1 MHCTR
6 NDAGAIVIFEFS
18 RNIVVTTLQTLKDDE
33 MTTENTLELDNFFVT
48 IQNPYPVYMYLR
60 ENEPVHWNP
69 MFNCFMLT
77 RYDDVN
83 LVFSDYRRFSSDI
96 WSNAPEIL
104 GFTGEDESSQYLKQ
118 IIPFLA
124 YNLQGM
130 DPPNHTRQR
139 TLMMKTFTPRMIE
152 AFRPTVQKL
161 VDELIDQRLAE
172 GSMDIVADLAYPLPS
187 NVILDLLGIPR
198 SGRPYIKASSEA
210 INEFVA
216 TILFTGPQVWPRLAG
231 VFAEVTAYLKG
242 LIAERRKRHGEDLL
256 SKMVQAEENG
266 DMLSE
271 DEIVIATNF
280 LLFAGHETTANL
292 IASGLYYLMQN
303 PEQMAQLR
311 ADPSKIPAAVEE
323 LLRYVSPVH
332 TLGRRTL
339 QEATIRGVSIP
350 KDSSIYLLIGA
361 ANRDPEKFPDPEK
374 LDINRP
380 AVRSLGFGYGI
391 HFCIGATLAR
401 IESQVAFDTIIRRL
415 PDLKMTVETPEFRPN
430 YSLRGLKALPVV
442 FG

>member
-1 MHCTR
+1 M
-6 NDAGAIVIFEFS
+6 IE
-18 RNIVVTTLQTLKDDE
+18 E
-33 MTTENTLELDNFFVT
+33 TELELDNFFAT
-48 IQNPYPVYMYLR
+48 IQNPYPAYAYLR
-60 ENEPVHWNP
+60 EHDPVHWNP
-69 MFNCFMLT
+69 MFNCFTLT

-83 LVFSDYRRFSSDI
+83 MAFSDHRRFSSDI
-96 WSNAPEIL
+96 WSGAADFL
-104 GFTGEDESSQYLKQ
+104 GLADDDPSGQYLRQ

-130 DPPNHTRQR
+130 DPPGHTRQR

-152 AFRPTVQKL
+152 SFRPTVQKL

-172 GSMDIVADLAYPLPS
+172 GGMDLVADLAYPLPS
-187 NVILDLLGIPR
+187 NVILDLLSIPR
-198 SGRPYIKASSEA
+198 SGRPYIRASSEA

-231 VFAEVTAYLKG
+231 VFADVTAYLKS
-242 LIAERRKRHGEDLL
+242 LMAERRKHPGEDLL
-256 SKMVQAEENG
+256 TKMVLAEENG

-292 IASGLYYLMQN
+292 IGVGMYHLLQH
-303 PEQMAQLR
+303 PEQLAQLR
-311 ADPSKIPAAVEE
+311 DDPAKTAAAVEE

-332 TLGRRTL
+332 MLARRTL
-339 QEATIRGVSIP
+339 QEVTIRGVTIP
-350 KDSSIYLLIGA
+350 PESSIYLLVGA
-361 ANRDPEKFPDPEK
+361 ANRDPEKFPAPEK

-391 HFCIGATLAR
+391 HFCIGAALAR
-401 IESQVAFDTIIRRL
+401 LESQIAFETIIRRL
-415 PDLKMTVETPEFRPN
+415 PDLRIASDTPMFRPN
-430 YSLRGLKALPVV
+430 YFLRGLLSLPVA
-442 FG
+442 FDAPR

>member
-1 MHCTR
+1 M
-6 NDAGAIVIFEFS
+6 IE
-18 RNIVVTTLQTLKDDE
+18 E
-33 MTTENTLELDNFFVT
+33 TELELDNFFAT
-48 IQNPYPVYMYLR
+48 MQNPYPSYGYLR
-60 ENEPVHWNP
+60 EHDPVHWNP
-69 MFNCFMLT
+69 MFNCFTLT

-83 LVFSDYRRFSSDI
+83 MVFADHKRFSSDI
-96 WSNAPEIL
+96 WSRAPEFL
-104 GFTGEDESSQYLKQ
+104 GLEDEDSSRYLKQ

-130 DPPNHTRQR
+130 DPPGHTRQR

-152 AFRPTVQKL
+152 SFRPTVQRL
-161 VDELIDQRLAE
+161 VDELIDQHLAE
-172 GSMDIVADLAYPLPS
+172 GSMDLVADLAYPLPS
-187 NVILDLLGIPR
+187 NVILDLLSIPR
-198 SGRPYIKASSEA
+198 SGRPYIRASSEA

-231 VFAEVTAYLKG
+231 VFAEVTAYLKS
-242 LIAERRKRHGEDLL
+242 LIAERRKNPGEDLL
-256 SKMVQAEENG
+256 TKMVLAEENG

-292 IASGLYYLMQN
+292 IGVGMYYLLQN
-303 PEQMAQLR
+303 PDQLEQLR
-311 ADPSKIPAAVEE
+311 SDPSKIPAAVEE

-332 TLGRRTL
+332 MLARRAL
-339 QEATIRGVSIP
+339 QEVTIRGVTIP
-350 KDSSIYLLIGA
+350 LDGSVYLLVGA

-391 HFCIGATLAR
+391 HFCIGAALAR
-401 IESQVAFDTIIRRL
+401 LESQVAFETIIRRL
-415 PDLKMTVETPEFRPN
+415 PNLRMLEDTATFRPN
-430 YSLRGLKALPVV
+430 YSLRGLTALPVA

>member
-1 MHCTR
+1 M
-6 NDAGAIVIFEFS
+6 IE
-18 RNIVVTTLQTLKDDE
+18 E
-33 MTTENTLELDNFFVT
+33 TELELDNFFAT
-48 IQNPYPVYMYLR
+48 IQNPYPAYAHLR
-60 ENEPVHWNP
+60 KHDPVHWNP
-69 MFNCFMLT
+69 MFNCFTLT

-83 LVFSDYRRFSSDI
+83 MAFSDHRCFSSDI
-96 WSNAPEIL
+96 WSGAAEFL
-104 GFTGEDESSQYLKQ
+104 GLADDDPSGQYLRQ

-130 DPPNHTRQR
+130 DPPGHTRQR

-152 AFRPTVQKL
+152 SFRPTVQKL

-172 GSMDIVADLAYPLPS
+172 GSMDLVAELAYPLPS
-187 NVILDLLGIPR
+187 NVILDLLSIPR
-198 SGRPYIKASSEA
+198 SGRPYIRASSEA

-231 VFAEVTAYLKG
+231 VFADVTAYLKS
-242 LIAERRKRHGEDLL
+242 LMAERRRHPGEDLL
-256 SKMVQAEENG
+256 TKMVLAEENG

-292 IASGLYYLMQN
+292 IGVGMYHLLQH
-303 PEQMAQLR
+303 PEQLTRLR
-311 ADPSKIPAAVEE
+311 DDPAKTAAAVEE

-332 TLGRRTL
+332 MLARRTL
-339 QEATIRGVSIP
+339 QEVTIRGVTIP
-350 KDSSIYLLIGA
+350 PESSIYLLVGA

-391 HFCIGATLAR
+391 HFCVGAALAR
-401 IESQVAFDTIIRRL
+401 LESQIAFETIIRRL
-415 PDLKMTVETPEFRPN
+415 PDLRIAGDTPMFRPN
-430 YSLRGLKALPVV
+430 YFLRGLLSLPVA
-442 FG
+442 FDAPQ

>member
-1 MHCTR
+1 MHAKLLPCR
-6 NDAGAIVIFEFS
+6 NRVRTAWKW
-18 RNIVVTTLQTLKDDE
+18 RKL
-33 MTTENTLELDNFFVT
+33 MTTENVLELDNFFMT
-48 IQNPYPVYMYLR
+48 IQNPYPVYTYLR
-60 ENEPVHWNP
+60 ENEPVHWNQ

-83 LVFSDYRRFSSDI
+83 QVFSDYRRFSSDI
-96 WSNAPEIL
+96 WSNAPEFL
-104 GFTGEDESSQYLKQ
+104 GYVGEDETSQYLRQ

-130 DPPNHTRQR
+130 DPPGHTRQR

-161 VDELIDQRLAE
+161 VDELIDQRLAD

-198 SGRPYIKASSEA
+198 SGRPYIKASAEA

-216 TILFTGPQVWPRLAG
+216 TILFSGPQVWPRLAG
-231 VFAEVTAYLKG
+231 VFAEVTTYLKS
-242 LIAERRKRHGEDLL
+242 LIAERRKNPGQDLL
-256 SKMVQAEENG
+256 TRMVQAEENG

-292 IASGLYYLMQN
+292 IAVGLYYLLQN
-303 PEQMAQLR
+303 PEQMAQMR
-311 ADPSKIPAAVEE
+311 ADSSKIPVAVEE

-332 TLGRRTL
+332 TLARRTM
-339 QEATIRGVSIP
+339 QEVTIRGVAIP
-350 KDSSIYLLIGA
+350 ENSSIYLLIGA

-380 AVRSLGFGYGI
+380 PVRTLGFGYGI
-391 HFCIGATLAR
+391 HFCIGAALAR
-401 IESQVAFDTIIRRL
+401 LESQVAFETIIKRL
-415 PDLKMTVETPEFRPN
+415 PELKMSIETPEFRPN
-430 YSLRGLKALPVV
+430 YSLRGLKALPVE
-442 FG
+442 FR

>member
-1 MHCTR
+1 MIEET
-6 NDAGAIVIFEFS
+6 S
-18 RNIVVTTLQTLKDDE
+18 
-33 MTTENTLELDNFFVT
+33 LELDNFFAT
-48 IQNPYPVYMYLR
+48 IQDPYPAYAYLR
-60 ENEPVHWNP
+60 EHDPVHWNP
-69 MFNCFMLT
+69 MFNCFCIT

-83 LVFSDYRRFSSDI
+83 MIFSDHKRFSSDV
-96 WSNAPEIL
+96 WSRAPEIF
-104 GFTGEDESSQYLKQ
+104 GYADDDPSGQYLKQ

-130 DPPNHTRQR
+130 DPPGHTRQR

-152 AFRPTVQKL
+152 SFRPTVQKL
-161 VDELIDQRLAE
+161 VDELIDRRLAE
-172 GSMDIVADLAYPLPS
+172 GSMDFVADLAYPLPS
-187 NVILDLLGIPR
+187 NVILDILNIPR
-198 SGRPYIKASSEA
+198 SGRPYIRASSEA

-231 VFAEVTAYLKG
+231 VFAKVTAYLKS
-242 LIAERRKRHGEDLL
+242 LIAERRRDPGDALL
-256 SKMVQAEENG
+256 TKMVLAEENG

-292 IASGLYYLMQN
+292 IGVGMYYLLQN
-303 PEQMAQLR
+303 PEQLVQLR
-311 ADPSKIPAAVEE
+311 DNPSKIPAAVEE

-332 TLGRRTL
+332 MLARRTV
-339 QEATIRGVSIP
+339 QEVTIRDVTIP
-350 KDSSIYLLIGA
+350 KDNAVYLLVGA

-391 HFCIGATLAR
+391 HFCIGAALAR
-401 IESQVAFDTIIRRL
+401 MESQVAFETIIRRL
-415 PDLKMTVETPEFRPN
+415 PDLRMVGDPPVFRPN
-430 YSLRGLKALPVV
+430 YSLRGLLALPVA
-442 FG
+442 FGLKTTYSEERRHDHQ